1 MKNFGWCFDPCV
13 WACVCE
19 CACSSARSSWSCLLL
34 PLLLLL
40 FLLSFEFF
48 WFFLISLPSSSSQQR
63 GWSTRT
69 HFYKTEE
76 YAETNFTVAHKTSS
90 TQLHCVLPL
99 CLRSPS
105 DKIWMFQPWNFTDV
119 LRWSMHPTLKRRL
132 LSFYIDIIL
141 VYAFSSNVFF
151 KAGTVLYKNAYL

>member
-1 MKNFGWCFDPCV
+1 MCERVCV
-13 WACVCE
+13 SVRVLQPALLGLVFFFLFF
-19 CACSSARSSWSCLLL
+19 SSI
-34 PLLLLL
+34 
-40 FLLSFEFF
+40 FF
-48 WFFLISLPSSSSQQR
+48 SLYIFIGFFLISLPSSSSQQR

-69 HFYKTEE
+69 HIYTTEK
-76 YAETNFTVAHKTSS
+76 YAATNFAVAHKTSS

-99 CLRSPS
+99 CLGSPS

-151 KAGTVLYKNAYL
+151 KAGGCSTRTHI